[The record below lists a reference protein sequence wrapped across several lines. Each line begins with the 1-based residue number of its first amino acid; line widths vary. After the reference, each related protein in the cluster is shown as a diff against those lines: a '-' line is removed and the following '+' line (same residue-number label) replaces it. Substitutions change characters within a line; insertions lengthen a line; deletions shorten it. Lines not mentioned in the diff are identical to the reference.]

1 MNLTIN
7 KKRMFAILALGLVL
21 IIVVVLFIT
30 KLWPDIEFAEIR
42 DQYLSK
48 AKEMTIGVTIDEKEV
63 YGSDINSLNTSLA
76 LDRQTDPVFEP
87 GESSISSV
95 KMTDVVYFPDAGVI
109 TFGTL
114 VANTQVAA
122 LKPLMVTVRE
132 KDSGVQLSGGFVNNS
147 VIHKQEGLLLSHVKL
162 TAPLETDVAYEI
174 SLAGTDTQGN
184 QLHLSASYTYAGAKE
199 QE

>member
-114 VANTQVAA
+114 VANT
-122 LKPLMVTVRE
+122 
-132 KDSGVQLSGGFVNNS
+132 
-147 VIHKQEGLLLSHVKL
+147 
-162 TAPLETDVAYEI
+162 
-174 SLAGTDTQGN
+174 
-184 QLHLSASYTYAGAKE
+184 
-199 QE
+199 